1 VTKFLRDN
9 HFTDHSTRSTD
20 TMSDHLKQILDTHAA
35 RTGTPGAA
43 VGVYLDGEELYAYH
57 GVTSVEN
64 PLPVDANT
72 LFQFGSTG
80 KTFTATAIMRL
91 VEDGKI
97 NLDAT
102 VRTYLPE
109 FRVADEDASANAT
122 VLNLLNHTAG
132 WSGDFMGTGHDLG
145 DDALAKFI
153 TAMSALAQ
161 ENPLNA
167 GVSYNNASLSVAGRV
182 IEKVTGKRYEDA
194 IADLIFKPLGM
205 EHSFFFA
212 DDVMTRRFVV
222 GHNATDGKFTVAR
235 PWGLPRAGAP
245 AGGITANAGDQVAW
259 IRFHLG
265 DGTAPDGTR
274 LLSQGNLERMR
285 TPTAHM
291 PGAALGDAVG
301 ISWMLRD
308 VDGVQVVSH
317 GGSTIGQ
324 QSAFEMVPEKKFGIA
339 VLTNGGSAGSDLNH
353 GVVRDVMAHY
363 AGVVEKDPEASTRDS
378 AALSDFLGGYET
390 IAMAIEVSESD
401 GGLKV
406 AMTAKPAFLE
416 AIGATAEDFA
426 EPPVPIGM
434 IGAEGDKFVVTEG
447 SAKGMKGYFARND
460 AGEVSGVHMGGRLA
474 GRV

>member
-1 VTKFLRDN
+1 
-9 HFTDHSTRSTD
+9 
-20 TMSDHLKQILDTHAA
+20 MSDHLKALLDTHAA
-35 RTGTPGAA
+35 RTGCPGVA
-43 VGVYLDGEELYAYH
+43 VGVYLDGEEFYAYH

-80 KTFTATAIMRL
+80 KTFTATAVMRL
-91 VEDGKI
+91 VEAGKI
-97 NLDAT
+97 DLDAP
-102 VRTYLPE
+102 VRTYVPE
-109 FRVADEDASANAT
+109 FAVADEDASANAT

-132 WSGDFMGTGHDLG
+132 WSGDFMGTGQDLG

-153 TAMSALAQ
+153 TAMSTLAQ
-161 ENPLNA
+161 ERPLNT

-182 IEKVTGKRYEDA
+182 IEKVTGQRFEDA
-194 IADLIFKPLGM
+194 IAELIFKPLGM
-205 EHSFFFA
+205 DHSFFFA

-222 GHNATDGKFTVAR
+222 GHNAGPDGKFSVAR
-235 PWGLPRAGAP
+235 PWALPRAGAP

-274 LLSQGNLERMR
+274 LLTQETLDRMK
-285 TPTAHM
+285 TPTVHM

-308 VDGVQVVSH
+308 VDGVQVVAH

-324 QSAFEMVPEKKFGIA
+324 QSAFEMVPERKFGIA

-353 GVVRDVMAHY
+353 GLVRDVMAHY
-363 AGVVEKDPEASTRDS
+363 AGIVETDPV
-378 AALSDFLGGYET
+378 ALERESGGLADYVGQYDT
-390 IAMAIEVSESD
+390 IAMAIEVSQAD

-416 AIGATAEDFA
+416 SLGATAEDFA

-434 IGAEGDKFVVTEG
+434 VGAEGDKFVVTEG
-447 SAKGMKGYFARND
+447 AAKGMKGYFARND

-474 GRV
+474 ARL

>member
-1 VTKFLRDN
+1 
-9 HFTDHSTRSTD
+9 
-20 TMSDHLKQILDTHAA
+20 M
-35 RTGTPGAA
+35 
-43 VGVYLDGEELYAYH
+43 
-57 GVTSVEN
+57 
-64 PLPVDANT
+64 
-72 LFQFGSTG
+72 
-80 KTFTATAIMRL
+80 
-91 VEDGKI
+91 
-97 NLDAT
+97 
-102 VRTYLPE
+102 PE
-109 FRVADEDASANAT
+109 FAVADEDASANAT

-132 WSGDFMGTGHDLG
+132 WSGDFMGTGQDLG

-153 TAMSALAQ
+153 TAMSTLAQ
-161 ENPLNA
+161 ERPVNT

-182 IEKVTGKRYEDA
+182 IEKVTGKRFEDA
-194 IADLIFKPLGM
+194 IAELIFKPLGM

-222 GHNATDGKFTVAR
+222 GHNAGPDGKFAVAR
-235 PWGLPRAGAP
+235 PWALPRAGAP

-274 LLSQGNLERMR
+274 LLTQETLDRMK
-285 TPTAHM
+285 TPTARM

-308 VDGVQVVSH
+308 VDGVQVVAH

-324 QSAFEMVPEKKFGIA
+324 QSAFEMVPERKFGIA

-353 GVVRDVMAHY
+353 GLVRDVMAHY
-363 AGVVEKDPEASTRDS
+363 AGVVETDPVAVERESG
-378 AALSDFLGGYET
+378 ALADYVGEYDT
-390 IAMAIEVSESD
+390 IAMAIEVSETD

-416 AIGATAEDFA
+416 SLGATAEDFA

-434 IGAEGDKFVVTEG
+434 VGAQGDKFVVTEG
-447 SAKGMKGYFARND
+447 AAKGMKGYFARND

-474 GRV
+474 ARL